1 MPTLEEL
8 IGLVKQTVLDD
19 SFSEDFITLLLNEA
33 YEDVAMKV
41 LLPDLEA
48 SATVDT
54 VVDETVASLPADFSR
69 NLYGCAADNQRPPI
83 KILSSM
89 ALMQARFPNIEADN
103 LDGDVTHVTVRGS
116 ELVYHPIPAAAET
129 LTIKYYAQ
137 ITPMVAGADEP
148 TAIPKNLQRK
158 LLHSYACSILFD
170 DVEDGMEGPKINTQK
185 HLSNYVSAL
194 GELEVQI
201 KRGQSRAEPAKDMN
215 QWV

>member
-19 SFSEDFITLLLNEA
+19 SFSEDFITLVLNEA

-48 SATVDT
+48 SDTVDT
-54 VVDETVASLPADFSR
+54 VLSETVAPLPANFSR
-69 NLYGCAADNQRPPI
+69 NLYGCAYPDQLKPPDV
-83 KILSSM
+83 LSSM
-89 ALMQARFPNIEADN
+89 ALMQARFPAIEADN
-103 LDGDVTHVTVRGS
+103 ETGEVTHVTVRGA
-116 ELVYHPIPAAAET
+116 ELVYHPVPETVVT
-129 LTIKYYAQ
+129 LTIKYYKQ
-137 ITPMVAGADEP
+137 ITPMEAGSDEP
-148 TAIPKNLQRK
+148 TAIPTNLQRK

-170 DVEDGMEGPKINTQK
+170 DVEDGMEGPKVNTQK
-185 HLSNYVSAL
+185 HLSAYMTAL